1 MMGGDGSDGRLA
13 IICEVTVRGGSHLG
27 MEADNYLMDPSS
39 AHNSNEIVAAI
50 AVKGDDAKGRGG
62 DALVS
67 QYLGSNV
74 TIHGG
79 NFLAGSYDGVEI
91 HVRGGTYCG
100 SWMAQSGG
108 AIVAYGCLPRI
119 GTRLVGRLGEDGR
132 HSLEVQVF
140 EEGGGKSGGV
150 QSL

>member
-1 MMGGDGSDGRLA
+1 M
-13 IICEVTVRGGSHLG
+13 
-27 MEADNYLMDPSS
+27 
-39 AHNSNEIVAAI
+39 
-50 AVKGDDAKGRGG
+50 
-62 DALVS
+62 
-67 QYLGSNV
+67 

-79 NFLAGSYDGVEI
+79 NFLAGRGSVRDGHSLRASYDGAEI
-91 HVRGGTYCG
+91 HVRGGTYYG

-108 AIVAYGCLPRI
+108 AIVAYGCLSRI

>member
-1 MMGGDGSDGRLA
+1 MGGDGSDGRLA
-13 IICEVTVRGGSHLG
+13 IICEVTVRGGS
-27 MEADNYLMDPSS
+27 
-39 AHNSNEIVAAI
+39 
-50 AVKGDDAKGRGG
+50 RGSVRDG
-62 DALVS
+62 HSLRA
-67 QYLGSNV
+67 
-74 TIHGG
+74 
-79 NFLAGSYDGVEI
+79 SYDGAEI

-108 AIVAYGCLPRI
+108 AIVAYGWLSRI

>member
-1 MMGGDGSDGRLA
+1 MKS
-13 IICEVTVRGGSHLG
+13 
-27 MEADNYLMDPSS
+27 
-39 AHNSNEIVAAI
+39 
-50 AVKGDDAKGRGG
+50 DDAKGRGG

-79 NFLAGSYDGVEI
+79 NFLAGRGSVWDGHSLRAFYDGAGI
-91 HVRGGTYCG
+91 HVRGGTYYG

-108 AIVAYGCLPRI
+108 AIVAYGWLSRI

-140 EEGGGKSGGV
+140 EEGGWKSGGV